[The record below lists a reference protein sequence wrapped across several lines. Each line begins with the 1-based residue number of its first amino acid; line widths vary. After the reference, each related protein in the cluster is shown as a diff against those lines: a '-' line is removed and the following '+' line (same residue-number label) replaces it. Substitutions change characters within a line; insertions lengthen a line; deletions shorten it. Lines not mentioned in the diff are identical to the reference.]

1 MKKLK
6 IVNFCF
12 NSLESILKHLL
23 KYFSTFLSIS
33 EKKIFYGLKHR
44 LKEYRIM
51 VFSSSDL
58 WVIHL
63 LPVGTRNDYLTEKIS
78 LVIFFFFFSKILPLK
93 YKYTFLL
100 MKNFFIYKL
109 ITLSFLCNKLI
120 IDLSLWLNQRWL
132 REFLKPSGNF

>member
-1 MKKLK
+1 M
-6 IVNFCF
+6 NM
-12 NSLESILKHLL
+12 LKHI
-23 KYFSTFLSIS
+23 SIFLSIS

-63 LPVGTRNDYLTEKIS
+63 LPAGMRIDYLTEKIS
-78 LVIFFFFFSKILPLK
+78 LVVFFFIFLLK

-100 MKNFFIYKL
+100 MKNLYKL

-120 IDLSLWLNQRWL
+120 IGFWLNQRWL
-132 REFLKPSGNF
+132 REFLKLSDNF

>member
-1 MKKLK
+1 M
-6 IVNFCF
+6 
-12 NSLESILKHLL
+12 LKHI
-23 KYFSTFLSIS
+23 SIFLSIS

-63 LPVGTRNDYLTEKIS
+63 LPAGMRIDYLTEKIS
-78 LVIFFFFFSKILPLK
+78 LVVFFFIFLLK

-100 MKNFFIYKL
+100 MKNLYKL

-120 IDLSLWLNQRWL
+120 IGFWLNQRWL
-132 REFLKPSGNF
+132 REFLKLSDNF

>member
-1 MKKLK
+1 M
-6 IVNFCF
+6 NM
-12 NSLESILKHLL
+12 LKHI
-23 KYFSTFLSIS
+23 SIFLSIS

-63 LPVGTRNDYLTEKIS
+63 LPAGMRIDYLIEKIS
-78 LVIFFFFFSKILPLK
+78 LVVFFFIFLLK

-100 MKNFFIYKL
+100 MKNLYKL
-109 ITLSFLCNKLI
+109 ITFSFLCNKLI
-120 IDLSLWLNQRWL
+120 IGLCLWLNQRWL
-132 REFLKPSGNF
+132 HEFLKLSDNF

>member
-23 KYFSTFLSIS
+23 KHFSTFLSIS